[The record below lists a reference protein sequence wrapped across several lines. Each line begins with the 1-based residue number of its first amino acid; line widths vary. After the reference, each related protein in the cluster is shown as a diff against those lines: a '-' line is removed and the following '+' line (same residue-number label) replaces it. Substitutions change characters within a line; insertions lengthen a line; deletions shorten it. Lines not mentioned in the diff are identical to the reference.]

1 MQSFGCSMLRRNW
14 LARKE
19 RLKKRK
25 KKFKKLLIFSLG
37 KTTQNRWSVSKM
49 LRKKPLSR
57 LC

>member
-1 MQSFGCSMLRRNW
+1 MQSFGCSMPRRNW

-25 KKFKKLLIFSLG
+25 KKFKKLLIFSPG